1 MNQLIIKPLEELK
14 SSLTALQPSQSETA
28 RLITYTLVG
37 VALTGI
43 MVYSYIKHQEKQSF
57 NQKQS
62 FVGDQR
68 C

>member
-14 SSLTALQPSQSETA
+14 SSLTALQPASETA

-43 MVYSYIKHQEKQSF
+43 MVYSYIKQQE
-57 NQKQS
+57 
-62 FVGDQR
+62 GMT